1 MGNITYLAKWD
12 SINHTWHKPETE
24 EYGKSIAFATFNY
37 AEIPEQDYFIIIHG
51 SRVENFSKDNIQ
63 IKDNTIGIDKIGNFF
78 AQNKQNMQIKLLLL
92 DNDAPLIEEAR
103 VLANYIDALA
113 MIPSTRTIN
122 VLAHSKGGALAF
134 YVPSYFKNPLS
145 FAKTNIF
152 TSATP
157 FKGTLLAAPPILY
170 PQIKEIIASYVKNEN
185 LANHLYNFI
194 IKKYESISSNSHM
207 DYDIGIP
214 LSDVPSSNV
223 YDANFIPNI
232 LSHQNLAAMGKLN
245 AYHNFIIGFGD
256 LSFGD
261 ILKYNSLNALYLYTL
276 DRLIFDGLSDGMV
289 LTSTQRIENF
299 ANHSLDHSHHDIFS
313 QTEAMSTIL
322 HLVNDTIDEQHD
334 KELFTLKRKN
344 N

>member
-12 SINHTWHKPETE
+12 NINHTWRKPKTE
-24 EYGKSIAFATFNY
+24 DYGKSLAFASFNY
-37 AEIPEQDYFIIIHG
+37 AEISSQDYFIIIHG
-51 SRVENFSKDNIQ
+51 SRVENFSKDNNQ
-63 IKDNTIGIDKIGNFF
+63 IKDKTIGIDKIGTFF
-78 AQNKQNMQIKLLLL
+78 VHNRQNMQIKLLLL

-134 YVPSYFKNPLS
+134 YIPSYFKNPRS
-145 FAKTNIF
+145 FTKTNIY

-157 FKGTLLAAPPILY
+157 FKGTLLATPTILY
-170 PQIKEIIASYVKNEN
+170 PQIKGIISSYVKNETF
-185 LANHLYNFI
+185 ANYLYNFV

-207 DYDIGIP
+207 DYDIG
-214 LSDVPSSNV
+214 VPSKNSTSSNV
-223 YDANFIPNI
+223 YDADFIPNI
-232 LSHQNLAAMGKLN
+232 LNHENLAAMDKLN
-245 AYHNFIIGFGD
+245 AYHNFITGFGEQN
-256 LSFGD
+256 FRD
-261 ILKYNSLNALYLYTL
+261 ILKYKSLMALYLYTL

-289 LTSTQRIENF
+289 PTSSQRIENF
-299 ANHSLDHSHHDIFS
+299 VNHTLDHSHHDIFS

-334 KELFTLKRKN
+334 KELFALKRKK
-344 N
+344 